1 MMNVRHVSRLLRAC
15 FALGCA
21 FAASAAAAAA
31 DWPTR
36 PVRLVVPFVAGGGAD
51 VAARLI
57 ALKVQERLG
66 QPIIVENKAGGNT
79 LIGVQEVLRAPPDG
93 YTLLWSI
100 DQTFV
105 LNPALY
111 EKLPYDPKKD
121 FTPVS
126 LAVVGP
132 NAVVARS
139 QPKDPAS
146 VADLVERGKP
156 GGADLNTGA
165 AAIVSQIL
173 VDTFN
178 DAAGTQARR
187 VPFKGSA
194 EVAQALM
201 AGTVDAAFDGIAP
214 YAQFVKSGRARFL
227 AVSSARRFSGL
238 PDVPTL
244 DELGFKGIDM
254 SVWFAIVGPS
264 GLPAGI
270 AQRVAGAVEWAVR
283 QPDVVDKLLAFGF
296 EPAPRNDPETLRR
309 QISTDLDRYGPIIRK
324 LGFKLD

>member
-1 MMNVRHVSRLLRAC
+1 MVNFRHVSLLRAG
-15 FALGCA
+15 FALCCA
-21 FAASAAAAAA
+21 LAVPAMAAEPA
-31 DWPTR
+31 WPNR
-36 PVRLVVPFVAGGGAD
+36 PIRLVVPFVAGGGAD

-57 ALKVQERLG
+57 ALKLQERLG
-66 QPIIVENKAGGNT
+66 QPLIVENKAGGNT
-79 LIGVQEVLRAPPDG
+79 LIGVQEVLRAQPDG

-111 EKLPYDPKKD
+111 EKLPYDPKED

-126 LAVVGP
+126 MAVVGP

-146 VADLVERGKP
+146 VADLVARGKSRD
-156 GGADLNTGA
+156 AELNIGA

-178 DAAGTQARR
+178 DAAGTHARR

-254 SVWFAIVGPS
+254 SVWFAIVGPA
-264 GLPAGI
+264 GMPAGI

-283 QPDVVDKLLAFGF
+283 QPDVTEKLLAFGF
-296 EPAPRNDPETLRR
+296 EPAQRNDPDTLRA

>member
-1 MMNVRHVSRLLRAC
+1 MNVRHVSRLLRAC

-21 FAASAAAAAA
+21 LAASAAAAA
-31 DWPTR
+31 DWPVR

-121 FTPVS
+121 FTPIS

-139 QPKDPAS
+139 QHSIRLRRMPPRRRRRR
-146 VADLVERGKP
+146 RG
-156 GGADLNTGA
+156 
-165 AAIVSQIL
+165 
-173 VDTFN
+173 
-178 DAAGTQARR
+178 
-187 VPFKGSA
+187 
-194 EVAQALM
+194 
-201 AGTVDAAFDGIAP
+201 
-214 YAQFVKSGRARFL
+214 
-227 AVSSARRFSGL
+227 SSPPPP
-238 PDVPTL
+238 PDVRL
-244 DELGFKGIDM
+244 R
-254 SVWFAIVGPS
+254 SAC
-264 GLPAGI
+264 A
-270 AQRVAGAVEWAVR
+270 
-283 QPDVVDKLLAFGF
+283 
-296 EPAPRNDPETLRR
+296 APMALTRA
-309 QISTDLDRYGPIIRK
+309 
-324 LGFKLD
+324 